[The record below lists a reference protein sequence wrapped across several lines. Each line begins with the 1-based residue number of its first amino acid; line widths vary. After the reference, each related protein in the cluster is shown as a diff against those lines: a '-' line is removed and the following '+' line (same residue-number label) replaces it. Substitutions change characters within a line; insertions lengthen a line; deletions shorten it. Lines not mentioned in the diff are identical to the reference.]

1 MTDDASPPVYLGRY
15 RTIGPGGRQGSRKI
29 VIPAKA
35 PQVAMYDVYLDDNGS
50 LVLVPVVLKT
60 VAPIIE
66 TEG

>member
-1 MTDDASPPVYLGRY
+1 MTDPMLKPGYLGRY

-29 VIPAKA
+29 VIPARA
-35 PQVAMYDVYLDDNGS
+35 PQVAMYDIYLDKHGS
-50 LVLVPVVLKT
+50 LILVPAVVKT